1 MEKNIINLEFDKMIT
16 NLSGN
21 RLGVKVFKDQV
32 KDKFVAEKQN
42 EVVFPQQIEDIAS
55 SFIQGLYSEIS
66 EKYGKIEAQNFMIL
80 TSQNSK
86 AQEKIEE
93 SIRTY
98 GV

>member
-1 MEKNIINLEFDKMIT
+1 MENNIINLKFDKMIT

-80 TSQNSK
+80 TSQNKK

>member
-80 TSQNSK
+80 TSQNNK

>member
-1 MEKNIINLEFDKMIT
+1 MEKNIINLEFNKLIT

-32 KDKFVAEKQN
+32 KDRFVPGKQN
-42 EVVFPQQIEDIAS
+42 EVVFPEQIEDIAS

-66 EKYGKIEAQNFMIL
+66 EKYGKIEAKNFMIL
-80 TSQNSK
+80 TSQNNK

>member
-66 EKYGKIEAQNFMIL
+66 EKYGKIEAQNFLIL
-80 TSQNSK
+80 TSKNNK

>member
-1 MEKNIINLEFDKMIT
+1 MEKNIINLEFNKLIT

-32 KDKFVAEKQN
+32 KDIFVPGKQN
-42 EVVFPQQIEDIAS
+42 EVVFPEQIEDIAS

-80 TSQNSK
+80 TSQNNK